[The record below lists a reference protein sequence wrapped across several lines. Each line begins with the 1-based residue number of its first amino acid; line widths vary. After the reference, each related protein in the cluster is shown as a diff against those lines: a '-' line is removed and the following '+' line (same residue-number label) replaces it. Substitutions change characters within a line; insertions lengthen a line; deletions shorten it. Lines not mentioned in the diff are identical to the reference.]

1 MRVYKDLTNEEMKTL
16 LSIKICDYD
25 WSFMWNDPEY
35 DKNSEELLLRK
46 NQYYNIMFRFIMP
59 KKILMKYF
67 EINEMLDRETNKT
80 NSISK
85 SNFVFHFFQRR
96 RKSKTIKI
104 DYTFLYFFNAK
115 VGVLNVQRCK
125 WKIQY

>member
-46 NQYYNIMFRFIMP
+46 
-59 KKILMKYF
+59 
-67 EINEMLDRETNKT
+67 
-80 NSISK
+80 K
-85 SNFVFHFFQRR
+85 S
-96 RKSKTIKI
+96 
-104 DYTFLYFFNAK
+104 
-115 VGVLNVQRCK
+115 VL
-125 WKIQY
+125 

>member
-59 KKILMKYF
+59 KKF
-67 EINEMLDRETNKT
+67 
-80 NSISK
+80 
-85 SNFVFHFFQRR
+85 
-96 RKSKTIKI
+96 
-104 DYTFLYFFNAK
+104 
-115 VGVLNVQRCK
+115 
-125 WKIQY
+125 